1 MIQNDR
7 SFTFDRVV
15 QLALF
20 AGLAWGLVLLLDY
33 LSDVLLPFVI
43 GLVVAYF
50 LDPVTNRVQHVI
62 KQRVLAAL
70 FTLVSITL
78 AVSLVVWFMVP
89 MVGNELAEMGRTVS
103 KMAANTEL
111 AQAAKEHL
119 PENVWEEVNEIL
131 KRDDVKRYLTS
142 DGAVQMAKDTAK
154 NLLPGAWGVLS
165 GAANVL
171 TFITGILVI
180 MLYVV
185 FLLIDYHNM
194 AARWRDYLPPS
205 IRDDVSGFVEEFIQA
220 TNRYFRSQALVACCV
235 AVLFAIGFSTIGLPL
250 AILMGIFIGLLNMVP
265 YLQIVGTIPCLL
277 LAGLKALEQGDNFL
291 GALGLVLLV
300 FGVVQLIQETVLVS
314 RFQGEA
320 MGLSPAII
328 LLSISVWGKLLGF
341 LGLILALPL
350 TCLGLDLLSPLSLEI
365 RTGGRTLEEQG
376 IEEPVVQKKPL
387 RIALYESPTPNIN
400 DSLIS
405 GYLSTTDKLQR

>member
-1 MIQNDR
+1 MIPNDR

-20 AGLAWGLVLLLDY
+20 AGLAWGLVLILDY
-33 LSDVLLPFVI
+33 LSDVLLPFVT

-119 PENVWEEVNEIL
+119 PENVWEEMNEIL

-350 TCLGLDLLSPLSLEI
+350 TCLGLAYYRRYLWKFEPAGEPSKN
-365 RTGGRTLEEQG
+365 EE
-376 IEEPVVQKKPL
+376 
-387 RIALYESPTPNIN
+387 
-400 DSLIS
+400 
-405 GYLSTTDKLQR
+405 

>member
-1 MIQNDR
+1 MIPNGR
-7 SFTFDRVV
+7 SLTFDRVI

-20 AGLAWGLVLLLDY
+20 AGLVWGLVLLLDY
-33 LSDVLLPFVI
+33 LSDVLLPFFA

-62 KQRVLAAL
+62 KQRILAAL

-78 AVSLVVWFMVP
+78 AVSLVVWFVVP
-89 MVGNELAEMGRTVS
+89 MVGNELADMGRTVS

-131 KRDDVKRYLTS
+131 KHDDVKRYLTS

-154 NLLPGAWGVLS
+154 KLLPGVWGVLS

-171 TFITGILVI
+171 TFITGLLVI

-205 IRDDVSGFVEEFIQA
+205 MRDDVSRFVEEFIQA

-235 AVLFAIGFSTIGLPL
+235 AVLFAISFSIIGLPL

-277 LAGLKALEQGDNFL
+277 LAGLKALEQGDNFF

-314 RFQGEA
+314 RLQGEA

-350 TCLGLDLLSPLSLEI
+350 TCLGLIYYRRYLWKLEPAN
-365 RTGGRTLEEQG
+365 
-376 IEEPVVQKKPL
+376 EPSEIK
-387 RIALYESPTPNIN
+387 E
-400 DSLIS
+400 
-405 GYLSTTDKLQR
+405 

>member
-1 MIQNDR
+1 MIPNDR

-15 QLALF
+15 RLALF

-33 LSDVLLPFVI
+33 LSDVLLPFFA

-50 LDPVTNRVQHVI
+50 LDPVTNQVQHVI

-89 MVGNELAEMGRTVS
+89 MVGNELADMGRTVS
-103 KMAANTEL
+103 KMASNTEL

-119 PENVWEEVNEIL
+119 PENVWEELNEIL

-154 NLLPGAWGVLS
+154 KLLPGVWGVLS

-171 TFITGILVI
+171 TFITGLLVI

-205 IRDDVSGFVEEFIQA
+205 IRDEVSGFVEEFIQA

-235 AVLFAIGFSTIGLPL
+235 AVLFAISFSIIGLPL

-300 FGVVQLIQETVLVS
+300 FCVVQLIQETVLVS

-350 TCLGLDLLSPLSLEI
+350 TCLGLIYYRRYLWKLEPA
-365 RTGGRTLEEQG
+365 G
-376 IEEPVVQKKPL
+376 EPSEIK
-387 RIALYESPTPNIN
+387 E
-400 DSLIS
+400 
-405 GYLSTTDKLQR
+405 

>member
-1 MIQNDR
+1 MIPNDR
-7 SFTFDRVV
+7 SFTFNRVL

-20 AGLAWGLVLLLDY
+20 AGLVWGLVLLLDY
-33 LSDVLLPFVI
+33 LSDVLLPFVT

-50 LDPVTNRVQHVI
+50 LAPVTNQVQHVI
-62 KQRVLAAL
+62 KHRVLAAL

-78 AVSLVVWFMVP
+78 SLSLVVWLMVP

-154 NLLPGAWGVLS
+154 KLLPGVWSVLS

-171 TFITGILVI
+171 TFITGLLVI

-194 AARWRDYLPPS
+194 ATRWRDYLPPGM
-205 IRDDVSGFVEEFIQA
+205 RDDVSGFVGEFIQA
-220 TNRYFRSQALVACCV
+220 TNRYFRSQALVACCG
-235 AVLFAIGFSTIGLPL
+235 AVLFAIGFSIIGLPL

-265 YLQIVGTIPCLL
+265 YLQILGIIPCLL
-277 LAGLKALEQGDNFL
+277 LAGLKALEQGDSFL
-291 GALGLVLLV
+291 GGLGIVMLV
-300 FGVVQLIQETVLVS
+300 FGVVQVIQETVLVP
-314 RFQGEA
+314 RIQGKA

-328 LLSISVWGKLLGF
+328 LLSLSVWGKLLGF

-350 TCLGLDLLSPLSLEI
+350 TCLGLTYY
-365 RTGGRTLEEQG
+365 RR
-376 IEEPVVQKKPL
+376 
-387 RIALYESPTPNIN
+387 
-400 DSLIS
+400 
-405 GYLSTTDKLQR
+405 YLWKYD

>member
-78 AVSLVVWFMVP
+78 AVSLVAWFMVP
-89 MVGNELAEMGRTVS
+89 MVGNELAQMGRTVS

-235 AVLFAIGFSTIGLPL
+235 AVLFAIGFFTIGLPL

-350 TCLGLDLLSPLSLEI
+350 TCLGLAYYRRYLWKF
-365 RTGGRTLEEQG
+365 
-376 IEEPVVQKKPL
+376 EPAGKPSKNK
-387 RIALYESPTPNIN
+387 E
-400 DSLIS
+400 
-405 GYLSTTDKLQR
+405 

>member
-1 MIQNDR
+1 MIPNDR

-15 QLALF
+15 RLALF
-20 AGLAWGLVLLLDY
+20 AGFAWGLVLLLDY
-33 LSDVLLPFVI
+33 LSDVLLPFVT

-62 KQRVLAAL
+62 KPRVLAAL

-78 AVSLVVWFMVP
+78 AVFLVVWFMVP
-89 MVGNELAEMGRTVS
+89 MIGNELADMGRTVS
-103 KMAANTEL
+103 KMAADTEL
-111 AQAAKEHL
+111 AQAAKDRL
-119 PENVWEEVNEIL
+119 PENVWEEVNEVL
-131 KRDDVKRYLTS
+131 KREDVKRYLTS

-154 NLLPGAWGVLS
+154 KLLPGVWGVLS

-171 TFITGILVI
+171 TFITGLLVI

-185 FLLIDYHNM
+185 FLLIDYDNM
-194 AARWRDYLPPS
+194 AVRWRDYLPPGM
-205 IRDDVSGFVEEFIQA
+205 RDDVSGFVGEFIQA

-235 AVLFAIGFSTIGLPL
+235 AVLFAIGFSIIGLPL

-265 YLQIVGTIPCLL
+265 YLQTVGTIPCLL
-277 LAGLKALEQGDNFL
+277 LAGLKALEQGDSFL

-300 FGVVQLIQETVLVS
+300 FGVVQLIQEIVLVP

-328 LLSISVWGKLLGF
+328 LLSLSVWGKLLGF

-350 TCLGLDLLSPLSLEI
+350 TCLGLTYYRHYLWKNDQPSHSPEI
-365 RTGGRTLEEQG
+365 KE
-376 IEEPVVQKKPL
+376 
-387 RIALYESPTPNIN
+387 
-400 DSLIS
+400 
-405 GYLSTTDKLQR
+405 

>member
-1 MIQNDR
+1 MIPNDR
-7 SFTFDRVV
+7 SFTFGRVL

-78 AVSLVVWFMVP
+78 AVSLVAWFMVP
-89 MVGNELAEMGRTVS
+89 MVGNELAQMGRTVS

-131 KRDDVKRYLTS
+131 KRDDVKRYLTT

-350 TCLGLDLLSPLSLEI
+350 TCLGLAYYRRYLWKF
-365 RTGGRTLEEQG
+365 
-376 IEEPVVQKKPL
+376 EPAGEPSKNK
-387 RIALYESPTPNIN
+387 E
-400 DSLIS
+400 
-405 GYLSTTDKLQR
+405 

>member
-1 MIQNDR
+1 MIHNDR

-62 KQRVLAAL
+62 KQRVIAAL

-78 AVSLVVWFMVP
+78 AVSLVAWFMVP
-89 MVGNELAEMGRTVS
+89 MVGNELAQMGRTVS

-119 PENVWEEVNEIL
+119 PENVWEEMNEIL

-205 IRDDVSGFVEEFIQA
+205 IRDEVSGFVEEFIQA

-350 TCLGLDLLSPLSLEI
+350 TCLGLAYYRRYLWKF
-365 RTGGRTLEEQG
+365 
-376 IEEPVVQKKPL
+376 EPAGKPSKNK
-387 RIALYESPTPNIN
+387 E
-400 DSLIS
+400 
-405 GYLSTTDKLQR
+405 

>member
-1 MIQNDR
+1 MIPNDR

-33 LSDVLLPFVI
+33 LSDVLLPFFA

-89 MVGNELAEMGRTVS
+89 MVGNELADMGRTVS

-154 NLLPGAWGVLS
+154 KLLPGVWGVLS

-171 TFITGILVI
+171 TFITGLLVI

-235 AVLFAIGFSTIGLPL
+235 AVLFAIGFFTIGLPL

-350 TCLGLDLLSPLSLEI
+350 TCLGLAYYRRYLWKF
-365 RTGGRTLEEQG
+365 
-376 IEEPVVQKKPL
+376 EPAGEPSKNK
-387 RIALYESPTPNIN
+387 E
-400 DSLIS
+400 
-405 GYLSTTDKLQR
+405 

>member
-1 MIQNDR
+1 MIPNDR

-33 LSDVLLPFVI
+33 LSDVLLPFFA

-89 MVGNELAEMGRTVS
+89 MVGNELADMGRTVS
-103 KMAANTEL
+103 KMASNTEL

-119 PENVWEEVNEIL
+119 PENVWEELNEIL

-154 NLLPGAWGVLS
+154 KLLPGVWGVLS

-171 TFITGILVI
+171 TFITGLLVI

-205 IRDDVSGFVEEFIQA
+205 MRDDVSRFVEEFIQA

-235 AVLFAIGFSTIGLPL
+235 AVLFAISFSIIGLPL

-350 TCLGLDLLSPLSLEI
+350 TCLGLIYYRRYLWKLEPA
-365 RTGGRTLEEQG
+365 G
-376 IEEPVVQKKPL
+376 EPSEIK
-387 RIALYESPTPNIN
+387 E
-400 DSLIS
+400 
-405 GYLSTTDKLQR
+405 

>member
-1 MIQNDR
+1 MIPNDR

-33 LSDVLLPFVI
+33 LSDVLLPFVT

-89 MVGNELAEMGRTVS
+89 MVGNELADMGRTVS

-154 NLLPGAWGVLS
+154 KLLPGVWGVLS

-171 TFITGILVI
+171 TFITGLLVI

-205 IRDDVSGFVEEFIQA
+205 MRDDVSGFVEEFIQA

-235 AVLFAIGFSTIGLPL
+235 AVLFAIGFSIIGLPL

-291 GALGLVLLV
+291 GAMGLVLLV

-350 TCLGLDLLSPLSLEI
+350 TCLGLTYYRRYLWKF
-365 RTGGRTLEEQG
+365 
-376 IEEPVVQKKPL
+376 EPAGEPSDIK
-387 RIALYESPTPNIN
+387 E
-400 DSLIS
+400 
-405 GYLSTTDKLQR
+405 

>member
-1 MIQNDR
+1 MIPNDR
-7 SFTFDRVV
+7 SFTFGRVL

-78 AVSLVVWFMVP
+78 AVSLVVWIMVP

-235 AVLFAIGFSTIGLPL
+235 AVLFAIGFFTIGLPL

-341 LGLILALPL
+341 IGLILALPL
-350 TCLGLDLLSPLSLEI
+350 TCLGLAYYRRYLWKF
-365 RTGGRTLEEQG
+365 
-376 IEEPVVQKKPL
+376 EPAGEPSKIK
-387 RIALYESPTPNIN
+387 E
-400 DSLIS
+400 
-405 GYLSTTDKLQR
+405 

>member
-1 MIQNDR
+1 MIPNDR

-33 LSDVLLPFVI
+33 LSDVLLPFFA

-89 MVGNELAEMGRTVS
+89 MVGNELADMGRTVS
-103 KMAANTEL
+103 KMASNTEL

-119 PENVWEEVNEIL
+119 PENVWEELNEIL

-154 NLLPGAWGVLS
+154 KLLPGVWGVLS

-171 TFITGILVI
+171 TFITGLLVI

-205 IRDDVSGFVEEFIQA
+205 MRDDVSRFVEEFIQA

-235 AVLFAIGFSTIGLPL
+235 AVLFAISFSIIGLPL

-277 LAGLKALEQGDNFL
+277 LAGLKALEQGDNFF

-350 TCLGLDLLSPLSLEI
+350 TCLGLIYYRRYLWKLEPA
-365 RTGGRTLEEQG
+365 G
-376 IEEPVVQKKPL
+376 EPSEIK
-387 RIALYESPTPNIN
+387 E
-400 DSLIS
+400 
-405 GYLSTTDKLQR
+405 

>member
-1 MIQNDR
+1 MIPNDR

-350 TCLGLDLLSPLSLEI
+350 TCLGLAYYRRYLWKF
-365 RTGGRTLEEQG
+365 
-376 IEEPVVQKKPL
+376 EPAGEPSKNK
-387 RIALYESPTPNIN
+387 E
-400 DSLIS
+400 
-405 GYLSTTDKLQR
+405 

>member
-1 MIQNDR
+1 MIPNDR

-33 LSDVLLPFVI
+33 LSDVLLPFVT

-89 MVGNELAEMGRTVS
+89 MVGNELADMGRTVS
-103 KMAANTEL
+103 KMASNTEL

-154 NLLPGAWGVLS
+154 KLLPGVWGVLS

-171 TFITGILVI
+171 TFITGLLVI

-205 IRDDVSGFVEEFIQA
+205 MRDDVSGFVEEFIQA

-235 AVLFAIGFSTIGLPL
+235 AVLFAIGFSIIGLPL

-350 TCLGLDLLSPLSLEI
+350 TCLGLTYYRRYLWKF
-365 RTGGRTLEEQG
+365 
-376 IEEPVVQKKPL
+376 EPAGEPSDIK
-387 RIALYESPTPNIN
+387 E
-400 DSLIS
+400 
-405 GYLSTTDKLQR
+405 

>member
-1 MIQNDR
+1 MIRNDHA
-7 SFTFDRVV
+7 FTFDRVMR
-15 QLALF
+15 LALF

-33 LSDVLLPFVI
+33 LSDVLLPFVTA
-43 GLVVAYF
+43 LVVAYF
-50 LDPVTNRVQHVI
+50 LDPVTNRVQKLI
-62 KQRVLAAL
+62 KPRVLAAL
-70 FTLVSITL
+70 FTLFSITL
-78 AVSLVVWFMVP
+78 VVFLVVRYMVP
-89 MVGNELAEMGRTVS
+89 MVGNELTDMGRTVS
-103 KMAANTEL
+103 KMAGDTKL

-142 DGAVQMAKDTAK
+142 DGMLQMGKDTAK
-154 NLLPGAWGVLS
+154 KLLPGVWGVLS

-171 TFITGILVI
+171 TFITGLLVI

-185 FLLIDYHNM
+185 FLLIDYDNIS
-194 AARWRDYLPPS
+194 ARWRNYIPPS
-205 IRDDVSGFVEEFIQA
+205 MRDDVSGFLGEFIKA
-220 TNRYFRSQALVACCV
+220 NNRYFRSQALVASFV
-235 AVLFAIGFSTIGLPL
+235 AVLFSIGFSIIGLPL

-350 TCLGLDLLSPLSLEI
+350 TCIGLAYYRRYLWKLEPA
-365 RTGGRTLEEQG
+365 G
-376 IEEPVVQKKPL
+376 
-387 RIALYESPTPNIN
+387 ESWKI
-400 DSLIS
+400 
-405 GYLSTTDKLQR
+405 KE

>member
-1 MIQNDR
+1 MIPNDR

-33 LSDVLLPFVI
+33 LSDVLLPFFA

-50 LDPVTNRVQHVI
+50 LDPVTNRVQRVI

-78 AVSLVVWFMVP
+78 AVSLVVWLMVP

-103 KMAANTEL
+103 KMASNTEL

-154 NLLPGAWGVLS
+154 KLLPGVWGVLS

-171 TFITGILVI
+171 TFITGLLVI

-235 AVLFAIGFSTIGLPL
+235 AVLFAIGFFTIGLPL

-350 TCLGLDLLSPLSLEI
+350 TCLGLIYYRRYLWKLEPA
-365 RTGGRTLEEQG
+365 G
-376 IEEPVVQKKPL
+376 EPSVTK
-387 RIALYESPTPNIN
+387 E
-400 DSLIS
+400 
-405 GYLSTTDKLQR
+405 

>member
-1 MIQNDR
+1 MIPNDR

-15 QLALF
+15 RLALF
-20 AGLAWGLVLLLDY
+20 AGFAWCLVLLLDY
-33 LSDVLLPFVI
+33 LSDVLLPFVT

-89 MVGNELAEMGRTVS
+89 MVGNELADMGRTVS

-154 NLLPGAWGVLS
+154 KLLPGVWGVLS

-171 TFITGILVI
+171 TFITGLLVI

-205 IRDDVSGFVEEFIQA
+205 MRDDVSGFVEEFIQA

-235 AVLFAIGFSTIGLPL
+235 AVLFAIGFSIIGLPL

-350 TCLGLDLLSPLSLEI
+350 TCLGLTYYRRYLWKFEPAGEPSEI
-365 RTGGRTLEEQG
+365 KE
-376 IEEPVVQKKPL
+376 
-387 RIALYESPTPNIN
+387 
-400 DSLIS
+400 
-405 GYLSTTDKLQR
+405 

>member
-1 MIQNDR
+1 MIPNDR

-15 QLALF
+15 RLALF
-20 AGLAWGLVLLLDY
+20 AGLAWSLVLLLDY
-33 LSDVLLPFVI
+33 LSEVLLPFVT

-62 KQRVLAAL
+62 KPRVLAAL

-78 AVSLVVWFMVP
+78 AVFLVVRLMVP
-89 MVGNELAEMGRTVS
+89 IVGNELADMGRTVS
-103 KMAANTEL
+103 KMATDTEL
-111 AQAAKEHL
+111 AQAAKARL

-154 NLLPGAWGVLS
+154 KLLPGVWSVLS

-171 TFITGILVI
+171 TFITGLLVI

-194 AARWRDYLPPS
+194 ATRWRDYLPPGM
-205 IRDDVSGFVEEFIQA
+205 RDDVSGFVGEFIQA

-235 AVLFAIGFSTIGLPL
+235 AVLFAIGFSIIGLPL

-265 YLQIVGTIPCLL
+265 YLPILGIIPCLI
-277 LAGLKALEQGDNFL
+277 LAGLKALEQGDSFL
-291 GALGLVLLV
+291 GGLGIVMLV
-300 FGVVQLIQETVLVS
+300 FGVVQVIQETVLVP
-314 RFQGEA
+314 RIQGKA

-328 LLSISVWGKLLGF
+328 LLSLSVWGKLLGF

-350 TCLGLDLLSPLSLEI
+350 TCLGLTYYRRYLWKYDQPSYSPEI
-365 RTGGRTLEEQG
+365 KE
-376 IEEPVVQKKPL
+376 
-387 RIALYESPTPNIN
+387 
-400 DSLIS
+400 
-405 GYLSTTDKLQR
+405 

>member
-1 MIQNDR
+1 MIPNDR

-33 LSDVLLPFVI
+33 LSDVLLPFVT

-50 LDPVTNRVQHVI
+50 LDPVTNRVQHII

-154 NLLPGAWGVLS
+154 KLLPGVWGVLS

-171 TFITGILVI
+171 TFITGLLVI

-205 IRDDVSGFVEEFIQA
+205 MRDDVSGFVEEFIQA

-235 AVLFAIGFSTIGLPL
+235 AVLFAISFSIIGLPL

-350 TCLGLDLLSPLSLEI
+350 TCLGLTYYRRFLWKF
-365 RTGGRTLEEQG
+365 
-376 IEEPVVQKKPL
+376 EPAVEPSELK
-387 RIALYESPTPNIN
+387 E
-400 DSLIS
+400 
-405 GYLSTTDKLQR
+405 

>member
-1 MIQNDR
+1 MIPNDR

-33 LSDVLLPFVI
+33 LSDVLLPFVT

-89 MVGNELAEMGRTVS
+89 MVGNELADMGRTVS
-103 KMAANTEL
+103 KMASNTEL

-119 PENVWEEVNEIL
+119 PENVWEELNEIL

-154 NLLPGAWGVLS
+154 KLLPGVWGVLS

-171 TFITGILVI
+171 TFITGLLVI

-205 IRDDVSGFVEEFIQA
+205 MRDDVSGFVEEFIQA

-235 AVLFAIGFSTIGLPL
+235 AVLFAIGFSIIGLPL

-350 TCLGLDLLSPLSLEI
+350 TCLGLAYYRRYLWKF
-365 RTGGRTLEEQG
+365 
-376 IEEPVVQKKPL
+376 EPAGEPSKNK
-387 RIALYESPTPNIN
+387 E
-400 DSLIS
+400 
-405 GYLSTTDKLQR
+405 

>member
-1 MIQNDR
+1 MIPNDR
-7 SFTFDRVV
+7 SFTFGRVL

-78 AVSLVVWFMVP
+78 AVSLVAWFMVP
-89 MVGNELAEMGRTVS
+89 MVGNELAQMGRTVS

-235 AVLFAIGFSTIGLPL
+235 AVLFSIGFFTIGLPL

-350 TCLGLDLLSPLSLEI
+350 TCLGLAYYRRYLWKF
-365 RTGGRTLEEQG
+365 
-376 IEEPVVQKKPL
+376 EPAGEPSKIK
-387 RIALYESPTPNIN
+387 E
-400 DSLIS
+400 
-405 GYLSTTDKLQR
+405 

>member
-1 MIQNDR
+1 MIPNDR

-20 AGLAWGLVLLLDY
+20 AGLAWGLVLLLAY
-33 LSDVLLPFVI
+33 LSAVPLPFFA
-43 GLVVAYF
+43 GLVVAYS

-89 MVGNELAEMGRTVS
+89 MVGNELADMGRTVS
-103 KMAANTEL
+103 KMASNTEL

-119 PENVWEEVNEIL
+119 PENVWEELNEIL

-154 NLLPGAWGVLS
+154 KLLPGVWGVLS

-171 TFITGILVI
+171 TFITGLLVI

-205 IRDDVSGFVEEFIQA
+205 MRDDVSRFVEEFIQA

-235 AVLFAIGFSTIGLPL
+235 AVLFAIGFSIIGLPL

-350 TCLGLDLLSPLSLEI
+350 TCLGLAYYRRYLWKF
-365 RTGGRTLEEQG
+365 
-376 IEEPVVQKKPL
+376 EPAGEPSKNK
-387 RIALYESPTPNIN
+387 E
-400 DSLIS
+400 
-405 GYLSTTDKLQR
+405 

>member
-1 MIQNDR
+1 MIPNDR

-33 LSDVLLPFVI
+33 LSDVLLPFVT

-154 NLLPGAWGVLS
+154 KLLPGVWGVLS

-171 TFITGILVI
+171 TFITGLLVI

-205 IRDDVSGFVEEFIQA
+205 MRDDVSGFVEEFIQA

-235 AVLFAIGFSTIGLPL
+235 AVLFAIGFSIIGLPL

-350 TCLGLDLLSPLSLEI
+350 TCLGLAYYRRYLWKF
-365 RTGGRTLEEQG
+365 
-376 IEEPVVQKKPL
+376 EPAGEPSKNK
-387 RIALYESPTPNIN
+387 E
-400 DSLIS
+400 
-405 GYLSTTDKLQR
+405 

>member
-1 MIQNDR
+1 MIPNDR

-33 LSDVLLPFVI
+33 LSDVLLPFVT

-154 NLLPGAWGVLS
+154 KLLPGVWGVLS

-171 TFITGILVI
+171 TFITGLLVI

-205 IRDDVSGFVEEFIQA
+205 MRDDVSGFVEEFIQA

-235 AVLFAIGFSTIGLPL
+235 AVLFAIGFSIIGLPL

-350 TCLGLDLLSPLSLEI
+350 TCLGLTYYRRYLWKF
-365 RTGGRTLEEQG
+365 
-376 IEEPVVQKKPL
+376 EPAGEPSKIK
-387 RIALYESPTPNIN
+387 E
-400 DSLIS
+400 
-405 GYLSTTDKLQR
+405 

>member
-1 MIQNDR
+1 MIPNDR

-15 QLALF
+15 RLALF
-20 AGLAWGLVLLLDY
+20 AGLAWSLVLLLDY
-33 LSDVLLPFVI
+33 LSDVLLPFVT

-62 KQRVLAAL
+62 KPRVLAAL

-78 AVSLVVWFMVP
+78 AVFLVVRLMVP
-89 MVGNELAEMGRTVS
+89 IVGNELADMGRTVS
-103 KMAANTEL
+103 KMATDTEL
-111 AQAAKEHL
+111 AQAAKARL
-119 PENVWEEVNEIL
+119 PENVWEEVNKIL

-154 NLLPGAWGVLS
+154 KLSPGVWSVLS

-171 TFITGILVI
+171 TFITGLLVI

-194 AARWRDYLPPS
+194 ATRWRDYLPPGM
-205 IRDDVSGFVEEFIQA
+205 RDDVSGFVGEFIQA

-235 AVLFAIGFSTIGLPL
+235 AVLFAIGFSIIGLPL

-265 YLQIVGTIPCLL
+265 YLPILGIIPCLI
-277 LAGLKALEQGDNFL
+277 LAGLKALEQGDSFL
-291 GALGLVLLV
+291 GGLGIVMLV
-300 FGVVQLIQETVLVS
+300 FGVVQVIQETVLVP
-314 RFQGEA
+314 RIQGKA

-328 LLSISVWGKLLGF
+328 LLSLSIWGKLLGF

-350 TCLGLDLLSPLSLEI
+350 TCLGLTYYRRYLWKYDQPGYSPEI
-365 RTGGRTLEEQG
+365 KE
-376 IEEPVVQKKPL
+376 
-387 RIALYESPTPNIN
+387 
-400 DSLIS
+400 
-405 GYLSTTDKLQR
+405 

>member
-1 MIQNDR
+1 MIPNDR

-33 LSDVLLPFVI
+33 LSDVLLPFVT

-89 MVGNELAEMGRTVS
+89 MVGNELADMGRTVS

-154 NLLPGAWGVLS
+154 KLLPGVWGVLS

-171 TFITGILVI
+171 TFITGLLVI

-194 AARWRDYLPPS
+194 ATRWRDYLPPGM
-205 IRDDVSGFVEEFIQA
+205 RDDVSGFVGEFIQA

-235 AVLFAIGFSTIGLPL
+235 AVLFAIGFSIIGLPL

-277 LAGLKALEQGDNFL
+277 LAGLKALEQGDSFL
-291 GALGLVLLV
+291 VALGLVLLV
-300 FGVVQLIQETVLVS
+300 FAAVQLIQDTVLVP
-314 RFQGEA
+314 RIQGEA

-328 LLSISVWGKLLGF
+328 LLSLSVWSKLLGF

-350 TCLGLDLLSPLSLEI
+350 TCLGLTYYRRYLWKC
-365 RTGGRTLEEQG
+365 EQADNHAV
-376 IEEPVVQKKPL
+376 IDE
-387 RIALYESPTPNIN
+387 
-400 DSLIS
+400 
-405 GYLSTTDKLQR
+405 

>member
-1 MIQNDR
+1 MIPNDR

-20 AGLAWGLVLLLDY
+20 AGLSWGLVLLLDY
-33 LSDVLLPFVI
+33 LSDVLLPFVT

-89 MVGNELAEMGRTVS
+89 MVGNELSDMGRTVS
-103 KMAANTEL
+103 KMATNTEL

-142 DGAVQMAKDTAK
+142 DGALQMAKYTAK
-154 NLLPGAWGVLS
+154 KLLPGVWGVLS

-171 TFITGILVI
+171 TFITGLLVI

-205 IRDDVSGFVEEFIQA
+205 MRDDVSRFVEEFIQA

-235 AVLFAIGFSTIGLPL
+235 AVLFAIGFSIIGLPL

-277 LAGLKALEQGDNFL
+277 LAGLKALEQGDNFF

-350 TCLGLDLLSPLSLEI
+350 TCLGLIYYRRYLWKLEPA
-365 RTGGRTLEEQG
+365 G
-376 IEEPVVQKKPL
+376 EPSEIK
-387 RIALYESPTPNIN
+387 E
-400 DSLIS
+400 
-405 GYLSTTDKLQR
+405 

>member
-1 MIQNDR
+1 MIPNDR

-33 LSDVLLPFVI
+33 LSDVLLPFVT

-89 MVGNELAEMGRTVS
+89 MVGNELAQMGRTVS

-235 AVLFAIGFSTIGLPL
+235 AVLFAIGFFTIGLPL

-350 TCLGLDLLSPLSLEI
+350 TCLGLAYYRRYLWKF
-365 RTGGRTLEEQG
+365 
-376 IEEPVVQKKPL
+376 EPAGEPSKNK
-387 RIALYESPTPNIN
+387 E
-400 DSLIS
+400 
-405 GYLSTTDKLQR
+405 

>member
-1 MIQNDR
+1 MIPNDR
-7 SFTFDRVV
+7 SFTFERVV

-33 LSDVLLPFVI
+33 LSDVLLPFVT

-89 MVGNELAEMGRTVS
+89 MVGNELADMGRTVS
-103 KMAANTEL
+103 KMASNTEL

-154 NLLPGAWGVLS
+154 KLLPGVWGVLS

-171 TFITGILVI
+171 TFITGLLVI

-205 IRDDVSGFVEEFIQA
+205 MRDDVSGFVEEFIQA

-235 AVLFAIGFSTIGLPL
+235 AVLFAFGFSIIGLPL

-265 YLQIVGTIPCLL
+265 YLQVVGTIPCLL

-350 TCLGLDLLSPLSLEI
+350 TCLGLTYYRRYLWKF
-365 RTGGRTLEEQG
+365 
-376 IEEPVVQKKPL
+376 EPAGEPSDIK
-387 RIALYESPTPNIN
+387 E
-400 DSLIS
+400 
-405 GYLSTTDKLQR
+405 

>member
-1 MIQNDR
+1 MIPNDR

-154 NLLPGAWGVLS
+154 KLLPGVWGVLS

-171 TFITGILVI
+171 TFITGLLVI

-235 AVLFAIGFSTIGLPL
+235 AVLFAIGFFTIGLPL

-350 TCLGLDLLSPLSLEI
+350 TCLGLTYYRRYLWKFEPAGEPSEI
-365 RTGGRTLEEQG
+365 KE
-376 IEEPVVQKKPL
+376 
-387 RIALYESPTPNIN
+387 
-400 DSLIS
+400 
-405 GYLSTTDKLQR
+405 

>member
-1 MIQNDR
+1 MIPNDR
-7 SFTFDRVV
+7 SFTFGRVL

-33 LSDVLLPFVI
+33 LSDVLLPFVT

-78 AVSLVVWFMVP
+78 AVSLVAWFMVP
-89 MVGNELAEMGRTVS
+89 MVGNELAQMGRTVS

-235 AVLFAIGFSTIGLPL
+235 AVLFAIGFFTIGLPL

-350 TCLGLDLLSPLSLEI
+350 TCLGLAYYRRYLWKF
-365 RTGGRTLEEQG
+365 
-376 IEEPVVQKKPL
+376 EPAGEPSKNK
-387 RIALYESPTPNIN
+387 E
-400 DSLIS
+400 
-405 GYLSTTDKLQR
+405 

>member
-1 MIQNDR
+1 MIPNDR
-7 SFTFDRVV
+7 SLTFDRVI

-20 AGLAWGLVLLLDY
+20 AGLVWGLVLLLDY
-33 LSDVLLPFVI
+33 LSDVLLPFFV
-43 GLVVAYF
+43 GLLVAYF

-70 FTLVSITL
+70 FTMVSITL
-78 AVSLVVWFMVP
+78 AVSLVAWFMVP
-89 MVGNELAEMGRTVS
+89 MVGNELAQMGRTVS

-154 NLLPGAWGVLS
+154 KLLPGVWGVLS

-205 IRDDVSGFVEEFIQA
+205 MRDDVSRFVEEFIQA

-235 AVLFAIGFSTIGLPL
+235 AVLFAIGFSIISLPL

-277 LAGLKALEQGDNFL
+277 LAGLKALEQGDNFF

-350 TCLGLDLLSPLSLEI
+350 TCLGLAYYRRYLWKF
-365 RTGGRTLEEQG
+365 
-376 IEEPVVQKKPL
+376 EPAGKPSKNK
-387 RIALYESPTPNIN
+387 E
-400 DSLIS
+400 
-405 GYLSTTDKLQR
+405 